1 MTDLV
6 DKSGSIVWQLW
17 TLVRSAKPL
26 TQCITNFVSME
37 IMASTLLAAGA
48 SPAMVGVGSG
58 QGRGSDRRSPGG
70 EVHRGEDDRWG
81 ASSASGTGMTDGWR
95 AVA

>member
-1 MTDLV
+1 MADLI
-6 DKSGSIVWQLW
+6 DSGSFVWQLW

-48 SPAMVGVGSG
+48 SPAMVGVGLG
-58 QGRGSDRRSPGG
+58 QRIGRFP
-70 EVHRGEDDRWG
+70 
-81 ASSASGTGMTDGWR
+81 
-95 AVA
+95 